1 MYMALGTSNR
11 PFIFEHFYEILST
24 NPKWQQILNV
34 SKEKTGAS
42 KKKISNEEEEVE
54 EEEDKEE
61 APRPTDRKKEKLDAY
76 FEVMAT
82 NQEKSDA
89 ADIELMATINK

>member
-1 MYMALGTSNR
+1 YKDAKAMYMALGTSNR

-34 SKEKTGAS
+34 SKEKT
-42 KKKISNEEEEVE
+42 
-54 EEEDKEE
+54 
-61 APRPTDRKKEKLDAY
+61 EKLDAY